1 MPATHEETAGALRKM
16 AVRARRWAMM
26 IPGDEGAKRL
36 AEFATELDALADALD
51 ALEVIEV
58 KPAD

>member
-36 AEFATELDALADALD
+36 AEFARELDALADAL
-51 ALEVIEV
+51 EVIEV
-58 KPAD
+58 KQPDD

>member
-1 MPATHEETAGALRKM
+1 M
-16 AVRARRWAMM
+16 AQRARRLAREIH

-36 AEFATELDALADALD
+36 LEFAEELEARSA

-58 KPAD
+58 KPPGD

>member
-1 MPATHEETAGALRKM
+1 
-16 AVRARRWAMM
+16 MM
-26 IPGDEGAKRL
+26 IRGEESAKRF
-36 AEFATELDALADALD
+36 AEFARELDALAD

>member
-1 MPATHEETAGALRKM
+1 M

-36 AEFATELDALADALD
+36 AEFARELDALAD